1 MSTQRGSDSVDE
13 APDDSAEQD
22 TALLVH
28 AVVANRPELFASEV
42 QQLCF
47 CGDLY
52 AAEVYDRRLSR
63 VTYEANMYGPYSDEI
78 ETALDALVD
87 SGDVLTRP
95 ALRDGRRNQTYVLA
109 DGAENASADLSNART
124 EIVRH
129 VCEVA
134 PSDTEGLEKVVVN
147 SRPYRRASG
156 GDQITFDQSARG
168 LPPELSTD
176 LHPDLDE
183 DELLPSR

>member
-13 APDDSAEQD
+13 APDDSVEQD
-22 TALLVH
+22 TALLVR
-28 AVVANRPELFASEV
+28 AVVAGRPKLFASEV

-95 ALRDGRRNQTYVLA
+95 ALREGRRNQTYVLA
-109 DGAENASADLSNART
+109 DGAESVSDDLSNARA

-134 PSDTEGLEKVVVN
+134 PLDTERLERVVVN

-156 GDQITFDQSARG
+156 GDRITFDQSADG
-168 LPPELSTD
+168 LPPELSTNFRLD
-176 LHPDLDE
+176 IDE